1 MTKRR
6 SEKID
11 RILRVQRQLQTISEW
26 KLAELQRKKSEL
38 EQSQSAL
45 IETLGD
51 TRNLYGLF
59 VDAAAK
65 RLQNLAGQAAEVEVA
80 RVTQREVTL
89 QRAMQ
94 VKRTERM
101 AAALS
106 ETDRRTTEKNDL
118 LEILD
123 SWMGRETQASG
134 KLRGL

>member
-26 KLAELQRKKSEL
+26 KLAELHRKKSEL

-65 RLQNLAGQAAEVEVA
+65 RLQNLAGQAAEVESA
-80 RVTQREVTL
+80 RVTHNEVTL